1 MKEGNMKFVTREKVG
16 VERVACP
23 WLVKKFID
31 PAAEFLFVPEEQ
43 VLEVAEKENAI
54 SFDVH
59 GKGELDHK
67 DGKCSF
73 EAFLQRYNLTDPA
86 LTEMARIIHAADIV
100 ADRDSAPEAI
110 GLLAI
115 IKGLQ
120 LLYSVDQDRLRT
132 QFPVYDA
139 LYAYC
144 QSKAGA

>member
-43 VLEVAEKENAI
+43 VLEVAKKENAI
-54 SFDVH
+54 SFDAH

-86 LTEMARIIHAADIV
+86 LKEMAKIIHAADIV

-110 GLLAI
+110 GFLAI

-144 QSKAGA
+144 QSKAAA

>member
-1 MKEGNMKFVTREKVG
+1 MKFVTREKVG

-43 VLEVAEKENAI
+43 VLEVAKKENAI
-54 SFDVH
+54 SFDAH

-86 LTEMARIIHAADIV
+86 LKEMAKIIHAADIV

-110 GLLAI
+110 GFLAI

-144 QSKAGA
+144 QSKAAA